1 MIQYLVATF
10 YRNHGLISQSAWL
23 LFLLLVSCTR
33 TAPAQRS
40 HGIYYWKTTLQITP
54 QLRQFLQEGAARR
67 LFVKFADVGV
77 QPSTGEIEPY
87 ALLQVVDT
95 SQLSGLEVVP
105 CFFMTNE
112 VFQRATDAGSAAWL
126 AERLV
131 ESLGSVGGQFGK
143 NAQDWPVIQVDCD
156 WTATTRRAY
165 FGFLGQL
172 RQLLPLTEIQ
182 ATIRLHQY
190 RDPEHTGVPPV
201 QRGTLMCYNTGEI
214 GDENTKNSIFSL
226 HDAAQ
231 YTAKADYP
239 IPLDLALPM
248 FRWALIFRDGALWRI
263 VPEPDDAALSDG
275 LKFEQEGRFFRVK
288 QATFFGGNYLAL
300 GDRVKIE
307 TIEPATLA
315 QARPYFQQLRLAPD
329 ATLLLYHLDSAAVAR
344 GDWWANCPW

>member
-1 MIQYLVATF
+1 MFQNLVAIF
-10 YRNHGLISQSAWL
+10 YRKYGLVSQVVWL
-23 LFLLLVSCTR
+23 LFLLPVSCTH
-33 TAPAQRS
+33 TSPAQRG
-40 HGIYYWKTTLQITP
+40 HGAYFWKTTLQLTP
-54 QLRQFLQEGAARR
+54 QLRQFLQDGAAQR

-77 QPSTGEIEPY
+77 HPSTGEIEPY
-87 ALLQVVDT
+87 ALLHVADT
-95 SQLSGLEVVP
+95 AHLHGLDIVP
-105 CFFMTNE
+105 CFFITNE
-112 VFQRATDAGSAAWL
+112 VFQRATDAGSTAWL

-131 ESLGSVGGQFGK
+131 ESLSSVGGQLGK
-143 NAQDWPVIQVDCD
+143 NAQDWAAIQIDCD

-165 FGFLGQL
+165 FGFLNQL
-172 RQLLPLTEIQ
+172 RQLLPRTEIQ

-214 GDENTKNSIFSL
+214 GDENTENSIFSL
-226 HDAAQ
+226 QDAAQ

-248 FRWALIFRDGALWRI
+248 FRWALVFRDGALWRI
-263 VPEPDDAALSDG
+263 VPEPDDTALFDRQ
-275 LKFEQEGRFFRVK
+275 KFEQEGRFFKVK
-288 QATFFGGNYLAL
+288 QATFFGGNYLAP
-300 GDRVKIE
+300 GDRVKLE